1 VTDDDAAFEKEP
13 DLIPATRQARSGS
26 GFSWGLAVFLLA
38 AIVFVVFVVQNM
50 SDVLVKLFS
59 WEFTLPL
66 PLLLV
71 VTALVSVVADEILGL
86 MRRRRRRRRLAEKE
100 ELTRYR
106 RT

>member
-1 VTDDDAAFEKEP
+1 MTADDAAFEKEP
-13 DLIPATRQARSGS
+13 DLIPATEAAKPDS
-26 GFSWGLAVFLLA
+26 GFSWGLAIFLVA
-38 AIVFVVFVVQNM
+38 AVLFVVFVVQNM
-50 SDVLVKLFS
+50 SDVLVKLFG

-71 VTALVSVVADEILGL
+71 ITALIAVVADEIFGL

-100 ELTRYR
+100 ELARYR